1 MILMIAEEAS
11 PGYKMLYR
19 GMAGNATGGDVQVLE
34 EVMPMWLME
43 YVLLNRTYLGGP
55 SQQQQQ
61 QQQQNQQ
68 QQNQQQNQQGGG
80 GGGPPVA
87 KLSFVL
93 LPWNKD
99 ADVEPL
105 PELLNT

>member
-1 MILMIAEEAS
+1 MILMLAEEGS
-11 PGYKMLYR
+11 PGSKMVYR
-19 GMAGNATGGDVQVLE
+19 GIAGNPTSGDVQVLE

-43 YVLLNRTYLGGP
+43 YLLMNRIFSGLG
-55 SQQQQQ
+55 SNQQ
-61 QQQQNQQ
+61 QQQQNP
-68 QQNQQQNQQGGG
+68 NQQGGG
-80 GGGPPVA
+80 GGLPPVA

-93 LPWNKD
+93 MPWNKD

>member
-1 MILMIAEEAS
+1 MILMLSEEAS
-11 PGYKMLYR
+11 PGHKMVYR
-19 GMAGNATGGDVQVLE
+19 GIAGNPTSGDVQVLE

-43 YVLLNRTYLGGP
+43 YLLMNRIYSGVG
-55 SQQQQQ
+55 SAGSNQQ
-61 QQQQNQQ
+61 QQQQNQ
-68 QQNQQQNQQGGG
+68 NQQGGG
-80 GGGPPVA
+80 SGGGGMPPVA

-93 LPWNKD
+93 MPWNKD